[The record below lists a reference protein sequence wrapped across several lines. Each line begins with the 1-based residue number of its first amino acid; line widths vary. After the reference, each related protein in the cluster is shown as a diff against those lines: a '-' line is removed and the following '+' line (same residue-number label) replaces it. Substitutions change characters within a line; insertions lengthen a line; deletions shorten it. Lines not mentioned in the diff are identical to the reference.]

1 MRSWGFSG
9 GSVVKNLL
17 ANAGDAGG
25 VGFNPWVRKIP
36 WSRKWQPPPVFS
48 FSNDSKICMETQKTP
63 NRQGNCEKKNKTRG
77 ITLPDFKLYY
87 KAIGIKAV

>member
-25 VGFNPWVRKIP
+25 VGFNPWIRKIP
-36 WSRKWQPPPVFS
+36 WSRKWQPPTVFS

-63 NRQGNCEKKNKTRG
+63 NSQGNFEKKEQNWRYHTS
-77 ITLPDFKLYY
+77 
-87 KAIGIKAV
+87 